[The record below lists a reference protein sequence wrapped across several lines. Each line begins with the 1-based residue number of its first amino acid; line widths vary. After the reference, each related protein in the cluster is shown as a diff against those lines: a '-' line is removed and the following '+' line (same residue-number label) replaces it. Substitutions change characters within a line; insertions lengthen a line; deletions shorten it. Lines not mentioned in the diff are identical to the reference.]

1 MQTPHHA
8 SVDSFLAD
16 EALFLATACLVFG
29 ENMNCAQCGTRVKWE
44 VVGVSTHFA
53 AEECIG
59 TGKISQV
66 DIPYCP
72 QCEERPNVL
81 GCFHVYEGQDVVAQL
96 ASCYGGGRTG
106 NCDRSFLHIAGVRES
121 RVNDQS
127 IAQTNRAP

>member
-8 SVDSFLAD
+8 SVGTFLAD
-16 EALFLATACLVFG
+16 EALFFATSCLAWG
-29 ENMNCAQCGTRVKWE
+29 DNMNCVHCGTRIKWE
-44 VVGVSTHFA
+44 VARVSTHFA

-72 QCEERPNVL
+72 QCEERPNGL

-96 ASCYGGGRTG
+96 AS
-106 NCDRSFLHIAGVRES
+106 
-121 RVNDQS
+121 
-127 IAQTNRAP
+127 